1 MNTEP
6 YLKDRWAEPERLAPE
21 KKKRRDQT
29 VQTDSDQSFMYSR
42 RQEGRCPALT
52 QTGES
57 GHVFT

>member
-42 RQEGRCPALT
+42 R
-52 QTGES
+52 
-57 GHVFT
+57 